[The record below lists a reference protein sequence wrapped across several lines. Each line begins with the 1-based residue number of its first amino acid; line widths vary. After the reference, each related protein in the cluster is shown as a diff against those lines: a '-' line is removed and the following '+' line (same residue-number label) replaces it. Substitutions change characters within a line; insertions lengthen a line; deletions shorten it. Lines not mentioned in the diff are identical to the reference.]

1 MILRAIWNRK
11 ESYSRLAKV
20 TSQIRF
26 EIKQIDRLFARYRD
40 LLERVQEGTP
50 DLVDVTAVASVLH
63 SFYNGLENIFLSI
76 AKGIDADV
84 PAGAQWH
91 RDLLTT
97 MAESTSNRGPVLTTE
112 TALQLA
118 EYLGFR
124 HFFRHSYSFFLEW
137 DELEKLVTPL
147 AKVWGQVKGE
157 LELFVVG
164 LS

>member
-1 MILRAIWNRK
+1 M
-11 ESYSRLAKV
+11 AKV
-20 TSQIRF
+20 ISQIKF
-26 EIKQIDRLFARYRD
+26 EIKQIDRLFERYTD
-40 LLERVQEGTP
+40 LLERVQKGTP
-50 DLVDVTAVASVLH
+50 DLVDITAAASVLH

-76 AKGIDADV
+76 AKGIDSDV

-91 RDLLTT
+91 RDLLTR
-97 MAESTSNRGPVLTTE
+97 MAESASNRGAVLTAE
-112 TALQLA
+112 TAHQLA

-147 AKVWGQVKGE
+147 AKVWGQVRGE
-157 LELFVVG
+157 LELFAAG